1 MRTTIR
7 GKNVTV
13 VEADREYV
21 ERKLRRL
28 ERILDDRSDATVEFR
43 EEHRR
48 NADEGHIVEVSLVI
62 DGALVRGVGTGPT
75 YRAAVDAV
83 VDRLERRTVEH
94 KQRPRDRARSTDG
107 TASADGSTDDAGRVE
122 GPDETAGSG
131 RIVKV
136 KRFAIEPMFE
146 EDAMSRMEEL
156 GHAFFV
162 FVNAENERLGVLY
175 RRRDGRFGL
184 IEPVVGGEYTTG
196 RS

>member
-13 VEADREYV
+13 VDADREYV

-107 TASADGSTDDAGRVE
+107 SISTDGSWDGGERIEAS
-122 GPDETAGSG
+122 DEAGSG
-131 RIVKV
+131 RVVKI

-156 GHAFFV
+156 GHAFFI

-184 IEPVVGGEYTTG
+184 IEPVIGGEYTTG